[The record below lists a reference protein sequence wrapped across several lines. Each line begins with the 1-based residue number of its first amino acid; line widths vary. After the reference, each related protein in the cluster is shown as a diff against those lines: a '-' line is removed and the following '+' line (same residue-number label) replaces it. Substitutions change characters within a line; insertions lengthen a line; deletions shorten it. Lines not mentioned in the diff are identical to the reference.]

1 MPNATLCTDEKL
13 ARIGFMDPKAVERFV
28 SHLSGG
34 LEFLLVKGKCVD
46 IAGSAARIDGAL

>member
-46 IAGSAARIDGAL
+46 IAGAARIDGAL